1 MKGFKLYFEVLEP
14 AEMKNKA
21 GEMVKTKGE
30 IIEHVFWITQ
40 KNLAYMKRDIAEG
53 RLEGEILIHT
63 RDPMA
68 YEGEMP
74 KAEFQALCRKYGT
87 IIFEALLQ
95 QGTARPVVCPHC
107 NEPFEVLIRDTS
119 ALKALMEQGFGKAH
133 QTKTTIVMNTQ
144 RVFKSSRLGRN
155 QV

>member
-1 MKGFKLYFEVLEP
+1 MPKPGTKKRIPVRKTPQVRMPPELEINHP
-14 AEMKNKA
+14 
-21 GEMVKTKGE
+21 E
-30 IIEHVFWITQ
+30 I
-40 KNLAYMKRDIAEG
+40 ARM
-53 RLEGEILIHT
+53 
-63 RDPMA
+63 MA

-107 NEPFEVLIRDTS
+107 NEAFEVLIRDTS

-133 QTKTTIVMNTQ
+133 QTKKLHLDDQ
-144 RVFKSSRLGRN
+144 RAATDPAEWSDGDLDDFISEYESGQGAVREGEEGKGDPPV
-155 QV
+155 Q